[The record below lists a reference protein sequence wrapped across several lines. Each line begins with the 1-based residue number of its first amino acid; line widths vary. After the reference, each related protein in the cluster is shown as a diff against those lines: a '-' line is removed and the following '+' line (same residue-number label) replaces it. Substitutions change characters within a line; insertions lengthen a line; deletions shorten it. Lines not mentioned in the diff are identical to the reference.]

1 LFLRLILIH
10 LGAALVRRN
19 KLFYICW
26 LTIRSWRKHIS
37 IGWRWRIL
45 VLFFIIHHLWK
56 VKAFN
61 FIFLSNWP
69 VGTLLFDTRQRSLRT
84 YRNLKILESKVSLN
98 NSLHSSHIW
107 IGINMKS
114 FDKLAHMVRAL
125 PLLNSLKEAKVNNQQ
140 GGSSTYPWT
149 TMQIY
154 S

>member
-1 LFLRLILIH
+1 MFLRLILIH
-10 LGAALVRRN
+10 LGTALVSRN

-26 LTIRSWRKHIS
+26 LAIRSWRKHIS

-45 VLFFIIHHLWK
+45 VLFVIIHHLWK
-56 VKAFN
+56 VKTFN

-98 NSLHSSHIW
+98 NSLHSPHIW
-107 IGINMKS
+107 IGIDMKS
-114 FDKLAHMVRAL
+114 FDKLAHMIRAL
-125 PLLNSLKEAKVNNQQ
+125 PLLNSFEEAKVNNQQ
-140 GGSSTYPWT
+140 GGSSTNPWT

-154 S
+154 C